1 MTSCGLGDLVAA
13 SEEEFVEQAVKL
25 ARDHQRPRALSEIFE
40 PLCGRKH
47 SMFTAEARPP
57 LYSERCANAIE
68 AEYRKMWL
76 QHLQETP

>member
-1 MTSCGLGDLVAA
+1 LPLLRKSLLNRLSNWRGIINA
-13 SEEEFVEQAVKL
+13 
-25 ARDHQRPRALSEIFE
+25 SEIFE